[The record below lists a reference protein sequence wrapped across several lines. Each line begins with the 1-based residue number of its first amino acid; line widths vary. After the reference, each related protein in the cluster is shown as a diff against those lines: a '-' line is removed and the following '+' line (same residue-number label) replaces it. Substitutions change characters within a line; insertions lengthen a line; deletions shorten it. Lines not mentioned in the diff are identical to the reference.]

1 MNVVEN
7 KMFESSKY
15 YKTSLFIL
23 LLLIAFSVDTSAQMV
38 MKDKYPMMPD
48 KPVKNVI
55 IFIGD
60 GMGSAQVTVT
70 RYNTFGPEYRL
81 EIEKMPVIGL
91 VNTYSADDYVTDS
104 AAGATAMATGHK
116 TKNGMDGM
124 TPDSLPKET
133 IFEAALREKKMSTGL
148 VCTSS
153 ITDATPA
160 CFVVHVPYRHM
171 DDEIADQIINSNT
184 KIIMGGGRKY
194 FRPVGTDDGS
204 RKDNRNLIDS
214 AKVMGY
220 SFVTD
225 SASLAS
231 APDGKILGLFSP
243 DGMTTRSPEPALAD
257 MTKKALKILS
267 KDDNGF
273 ILMVEGSQIDWGG
286 HTNNLDYVIRQTL
299 LFDDAVKEG
308 LKFAQ
313 DDGSTL
319 VIVTADHETG
329 GIALTSKDRKSD
341 KSFGVKWATDGHTGI
356 PVPIYAFGPH
366 AIQFTGMMENTDIPK
381 IIASLLNLGFLN

>member
-1 MNVVEN
+1 
-7 KMFESSKY
+7 MFESSKY
-15 YKTSLFIL
+15 YKMSLFIL
-23 LLLIAFSVDTSAQMV
+23 LLLIAFSVATSAQMV

-286 HTNNLDYVIRQTL
+286 HANNLDYVIRQTL

-313 DDGSTL
+313 NDGSTL

-381 IIASLLNLGFLN
+381 IIASLLNLSFLN